1 MTSLFVGTGTM
12 GEPMAARHAAEFD
25 TVVYDASEVVVVA
38 VSERI
43 GVRKLSSLEQLP
55 EDVDVAILMLPSSA
69 VVEAVL
75 MEEGL
80 LDRLPA
86 GSVVVDMSSSEP
98 KSTQE
103 LARRASGRDVGYVDA
118 PVSGGVKKARTGE
131 LSILV
136 GGEPDDVAKATP
148 HLETMGSTIIQL
160 GRSGAGHAAKA
171 LNNIVSATN
180 IAIVAEALSV
190 ASSFGIRAADMVEV
204 LNASTGRSQASEVKY
219 PQHILSGT
227 YESGFAFDLMLKDVG
242 DALRL
247 AEQTGTETPVAETLV
262 AVAERARPMLSTDHP
277 DHTELARYYERLNH
291 VDFTDG
297 TREAEPG

>member
-1 MTSLFVGTGTM
+1 MTTLFVGTGTM
-12 GEPMAARHAAEFD
+12 GEPMATRHAAKFN
-25 TVVYDASEVVVVA
+25 TVVHDASAVVAAA

-43 GVRKLSSLEQLP
+43 GVGSLASLEDVP
-55 EDVDVAILMLPSSA
+55 DDVDVVILMLPSSA

-75 MEEGL
+75 VRDGL
-80 LDRLPA
+80 LDILPA
-86 GSVVVDMSSSEP
+86 GSLVVDMSSSEP

-103 LARRASGRDVGYVDA
+103 LAHRATGRGVGYVDA

-136 GGEPDDVAKATP
+136 GGEPDDVARATP
-148 HLETMGSTIIQL
+148 HLETMGSTIIHL

-180 IAIVAEALSV
+180 IAIAAEAVSV
-190 ASSFGIRAADMVEV
+190 ASSFGIRAADMVRV

-219 PQHILSGT
+219 PQHILPGT
-227 YESGFAFDLMLKDVG
+227 YDSGFAFDLMLKDVG
-242 DALRL
+242 IALRL
-247 AEQTGTETPVAETLV
+247 ARQTGTETPVAEALV
-262 AVAERARPMLSTDHP
+262 AVAEQARSTLSTGHP

-297 TREAEPG
+297 ARQEEPG